1 MAKKKTK
8 KTPKSASREAAS
20 STSDALRDAETKTAE
35 KRAELAAERS
45 VCWLQLFAKLD
56 EIQADALEY
65 FRFGRRCS
73 DAEIDAELARHPNRY
88 RHGREDAEWGLQ
100 HVDRWRLSCDVQK
113 LARRLPAIGFE
124 HVDEPGRK
132 SIGDLLR
139 ACQDKSFAPE
149 GGFYELVARAM
160 RVVQTVAAVDAELSR
175 GFEKIPD
182 PLGLEVLG
190 QIEKKP
196 GTAKEIAQALA
207 PRDRPDLADTRK
219 VQRAIERLEKIGFEL
234 VRIPGHGYA
243 LSPSDRARLARIDR
257 GI

>member
-1 MAKKKTK
+1 
-8 KTPKSASREAAS
+8 
-20 STSDALRDAETKTAE
+20 
-35 KRAELAAERS
+35 
-45 VCWLQLFAKLD
+45 
-56 EIQADALEY
+56 
-65 FRFGRRCS
+65 
-73 DAEIDAELARHPNRY
+73 
-88 RHGREDAEWGLQ
+88 
-100 HVDRWRLSCDVQK
+100 VQK

-139 ACQDKSFAPE
+139 ACQEKSFEPE

-160 RVVQTVAAVDAELSR
+160 RVVQAVAAVDAELSR

-207 PRDRPDLADTRK
+207 PRDRPDRPLRRRRRDRGTRRGAQVTDDRTLAKLSELFARISDLESEVSDLRIALAEIT
-219 VQRAIERLEKIGFEL
+219 ERLEGGSK
-234 VRIPGHGYA
+234 
-243 LSPSDRARLARIDR
+243 
-257 GI
+257 